1 MAIPRGR
8 GEPDKRRVGAGGG
21 GIRQPTRG
29 RTKARL
35 ATSPQ
40 TTAQSQT
47 FQGAILTSLD
57 PQRQAMADQEW
68 SLTSMLCMQL
78 ADQQER
84 VGCLEQRLEGTEAI
98 GRHWEGET
106 RRIEGEKANIIQDL
120 RRTEGELRHSHGEVS
135 TLMGEKSLLERCNHH
150 LANRV
155 HRLEMRQM
163 VTFIAGIPAN
173 KKRKVLESV
182 SPSSSDEADLGHQ
195 EGTRKSNLEAR

>member
-21 GIRQPTRG
+21 GIQQPTRT
-29 RTKARL
+29 RSKAQL

-40 TTAQSQT
+40 TTGQSQT
-47 FQGAILTSLD
+47 FQDAILTSLD
-57 PQRQAMADQEW
+57 PPRQAMADQEW
-68 SLTSMLCMQL
+68 SLSSMLRMQL
-78 ADQQER
+78 ANQQER
-84 VGCLEQRLEGTEAI
+84 VGRLEQRLERTEAI

-106 RRIEGEKANIIQDL
+106 RRIEVDKSNIIQDL

-135 TLMGEKSLLERCNHH
+135 TLMGEKLLLERRNHH

-163 VTFIAGIPAN
+163 VTAIAGIPEN

-182 SPSSSDEADLGHQ
+182 SSSSSDKADLGNQ
-195 EGTRKSNLEAR
+195 EGTRKSNLEAH